1 MHVVD
6 NSTLSG
12 NGLTRKFKPVL
23 DVLCRTFLSNYSPS
37 QELSVDEAMIRYKGH
52 IRGKVRMPNNP
63 IRRVSKCGVVAVSAH
78 FKFRPS
84 YWKIHICKGNG
95 HSSCQGLGRPFSC
108 FNHVVYMDNYF
119 TSGPIVEE
127 LAQDN
132 IYVAGTIK
140 QIALGFPESLKSV
153 KLSKG
158 NYACERV
165 GDIYVIM
172 FLRAAVRCALLS
184 NVLPEAMETQVS
196 LTEILQFQSIPL
208 PSITW
213 VA

>member
-1 MHVVD
+1 MVLLLFLLW
-6 NSTLSG
+6 LS
-12 NGLTRKFKPVL
+12 LHISSLRRK
-23 DVLCRTFLSNYSPS
+23 
-37 QELSVDEAMIRYKGH
+37 
-52 IRGKVRMPNNP
+52 
-63 IRRVSKCGVVAVSAH
+63 AH
-78 FKFRPS
+78 RPS

-95 HSSCQGLGRPFSC
+95 HSSCLGLGRPFSG

-140 QIALGFPESLKSV
+140 QIALGFPEGLKSV

-165 GDIYVIM
+165 GDFYVTM
-172 FLRAAVRCALLS
+172 FLRAAVRCVLLS
-184 NVLPEAMETQVS
+184 NVFPEAMETQVS
-196 LTEILQFQSIPL
+196 LTEICNFSPFPPCCL

-213 VA
+213 VV